1 MKQYKLIMTREQEL
15 LLAKH
20 IGELDYM
27 YRTILELC
35 NEKGDE
41 QMKER
46 YQTYLKEVNEL
57 IDLLFTVFKKENV
70 VEE

>member
-1 MKQYKLIMTREQEL
+1 MKYFVLKMTREQDL

-20 IGELDYM
+20 LGELGYM

-57 IDLLFTVFKKENV
+57 IDLMFTVFKKENM

>member
-1 MKQYKLIMTREQEL
+1 
-15 LLAKH
+15 
-20 IGELDYM
+20 M

-57 IDLLFTVFKKENV
+57 IDLMLTIFKKENM

>member
-1 MKQYKLIMTREQEL
+1 MKYFVLKMTREQDL

-27 YRTILELC
+27 YREILELC

-57 IDLLFTVFKKENV
+57 IDLLFTVFKKENM